1 MAEDKLTGKKV
12 ASGLLWAF
20 AERIGAQ
27 TVSFVIS
34 ILLARMLLP
43 KEYGVVSLV
52 MVFINLANV
61 FISNG
66 LGESLVQKQDA
77 DEVDFSSIFY
87 CGLTISVVLYAVLF
101 CSAPTIADFY
111 DNEMLRPVLR
121 VLALVLPITA
131 VNSVQNAYV
140 SRNMIFKKFF
150 VSTLAGTIGSGVIG
164 VIMAFTGFGPWALVA
179 QYCSNALFRT
189 ISLFVVLPWR
199 PRLLF
204 SWARAKGLLRYG
216 SRIMGA
222 EFINSGY
229 SQLRSLIIG
238 KVYSSEQLAY
248 YQKGNSF
255 PSLVITNINTA
266 VSKVLFPSMTKLNHD
281 PEQLKQFTRKSMRLT
296 SYVIFPLMAGL
307 IAVAEPMILFLLTE
321 KWIQAVKLLQILC
334 LYWIFQPVLTANWQ
348 VIKARG
354 RSDLCLKLELLKKG
368 VGVVL
373 VIGSMYISVEALAW
387 SNVLLAGFSVLVNMF
402 PCRKLIGYTMLEQ
415 TMDLLPAISLS
426 LVMCI
431 VTHLLGW
438 LAMPVLP
445 VFAVLVLQVV
455 VGAGI
460 YIGLS
465 ALLRVECFRD
475 CMNILS
481 GYRKRSKE

>member
-12 ASGLLWAF
+12 ASGLVWAF

-101 CSAPTIADFY
+101 CSAPAIAEFY
-111 DNEMLRPVLR
+111 ENDLLRPVLR
-121 VLALVLPITA
+121 ALALVLPITA

-140 SRNMIFKKFF
+140 SRNMIFRKFF
-150 VSTLAGTIGSGVIG
+150 ISTLSGTLGSGAIG
-164 VIMAFTGFGPWALVA
+164 VIMAFTGFGAWALVA
-179 QYCSNALFRT
+179 QYCSNVLFRT
-189 ISLFVVLPWR
+189 VSLFVVVPWR
-199 PRLLF
+199 PRLIF
-204 SWARAKGLLRYG
+204 SWGRAKSLLKYG

-281 PEQLKQFTRKSMRLT
+281 PEQLKQFTRKSLRLT

-307 IAVAEPMILFLLTE
+307 IAVAKPMIILLLTE
-321 KWIQAVKLLQILC
+321 KWIEAVKLLQILC

-348 VIKARG
+348 VIKAMG

-368 VGVVL
+368 VGIVL

-387 SNVLLAGFSVLVNMF
+387 SNVLLAAFSVLVNMF
-402 PCRKLIGYTMLEQ
+402 PCRKLIGYTMTEQ
-415 TMDLLPAISLS
+415 AADLFSAAVLS
-426 LVMCI
+426 LVMCGAVFLVGQ
-431 VTHLLGW
+431 VT
-438 LAMPVLP
+438 MPVLP
-445 VFAVLVLQVV
+445 VAAVLVLQVL
-455 VGAGI
+455 VGAGV

-465 ALLRVECFRD
+465 ALLGVECFRD
-475 CMNILS
+475 CIVLI
-481 GYRKRSKE
+481 RSYIKM

>member
-12 ASGLLWAF
+12 ASGLVWAF

-66 LGESLVQKQDA
+66 LGESLIQKQDA

-87 CGLTISVVLYAVLF
+87 CGLTISVVLYAILF
-101 CSAPTIADFY
+101 CAAPAIAEFY
-111 DNEMLRPVLR
+111 ENDLLRPVLR

-222 EFINSGY
+222 EFINSSY

-248 YQKGNSF
+248 YQKGNNF
-255 PSLVITNINTA
+255 PSLIITNINTA

-281 PEQLKQFTRKSMRLT
+281 PEQLKQFTRKSLRLT

-321 KWIQAVKLLQILC
+321 RWIQAVKLLQILC

-348 VIKARG
+348 VIKAMG

-368 VGVVL
+368 VGIVL
-373 VIGSMYISVEALAW
+373 VIGTMYISVEALAW
-387 SNVLLAGFSVLVNMF
+387 SNVLLSGFSVLVNMF
-402 PCRKLIGYTMLEQ
+402 PCRKLIGYTMREQ
-415 TMDLLPAISLS
+415 AADLFPAAGLS
-426 LVMCI
+426 LVMC
-431 VTHLLGW
+431 VAAYLLGQIT
-438 LAMPVLP
+438 LPVLP
-445 VFAVLVLQVV
+445 ALAVLVLQVAA
-455 VGAGI
+455 GAGV

-465 ALLRVECFRD
+465 ALLRVDCFQD
-475 CMNILS
+475 CLHIITS
-481 GYRKRSKE
+481 YIKKK